1 MSSSTERIRSN
12 KEGTTSNYREIA
24 QNLQNFLL
32 GHLPLAR
39 AAGVVIDSYDG
50 DVLTASAPLENN
62 INDKL
67 TAFGGSLYNLCVIAA
82 WGITH
87 LKAQELEMEGDI
99 VVAKG
104 EINYL
109 RPLRNHLVAKAFSP
123 NDKDL
128 EKAVKFYKARG
139 KGVFTVHAEIRDDA
153 GELCVEFFGKY
164 AVVKPA

>member
-1 MSSSTERIRSN
+1 MSSSSRPESQ
-12 KEGTTSNYREIA
+12 NYQQIA
-24 QNLQNFLL
+24 ENLQSFLL
-32 GHLPLAR
+32 EHLPLAR
-39 AAGVVIDSYDG
+39 AAGVAIDSYDG
-50 DVLTASAPLENN
+50 EVLTASAPLENN

-87 LKAQELEMEGDI
+87 LKAQELRMEGDI

-109 RPLRNHLVAKAFSP
+109 RPLRHHLVAQAFSP
-123 NDKDL
+123 NEKDL

-139 KGVFTVHAEIRDDA
+139 KGVFTVHAEIRDDD

-164 AVVKPA
+164 AVVKPAS